1 MNFMRRLTAFA
12 IVALVALTMV
22 GVEPESAPTL
32 TMALAVLGCGKKEE
46 PAATT
51 PASEAPPA
59 GSMGSDSTSMMADT
73 SMHH

>member
-12 IVALVALTMV
+12 IVALVA
-22 GVEPESAPTL
+22 L